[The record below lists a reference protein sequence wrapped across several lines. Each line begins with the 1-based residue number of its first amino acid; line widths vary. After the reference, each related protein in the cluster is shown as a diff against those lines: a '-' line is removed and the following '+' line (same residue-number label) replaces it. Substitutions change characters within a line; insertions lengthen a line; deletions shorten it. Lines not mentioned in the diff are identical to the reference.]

1 MAVLME
7 LSEIWACEL
16 KSFHDK
22 VFMSNEE
29 NIGCVLHNSLFSQ
42 LEGLSFKTPLL

>member
-16 KSFHDK
+16 KWFHDK

-42 LEGLSFKTPLL
+42 LEGLPFKTPLL